1 MCTLAGIGSSKRR
14 KRKVYAPQ
22 RPPLLRL
29 LLRLLRRS
37 ACTAPRD
44 PGMPSRSLD
53 NVNPSSLPP
62 PGPPG
67 GGGGGPG
74 SAGEPDPAPYVNEDG
89 FGTLDLTI
97 LLKSQGGVSKFF
109 KTAWGE
115 SPVLIPGDAA
125 EEPTPQQRLVLSWS
139 TLENVL
145 AVVPPAQEPELQTG
159 EVCES
164 ITCSA
169 AYRDAMVAQMRPRA
183 PQGRPAAERFFAE
196 EAGGDLHDAI
206 LLGYQL
212 HV

>member
-1 MCTLAGIGSSKRR
+1 MSAHCWLRQRGGSATLLGA
-14 KRKVYAPQ
+14 
-22 RPPLLRL
+22 
-29 LLRLLRRS
+29 
-37 ACTAPRD
+37 
-44 PGMPSRSLD
+44 
-53 NVNPSSLPP
+53 
-62 PGPPG
+62 G
-67 GGGGGPG
+67 GGGIR
-74 SAGEPDPAPYVNEDG
+74 
-89 FGTLDLTI
+89 LDLLA
-97 LLKSQGGVSKFF
+97 LLLQLRRHEGGVH
-109 KTAWGE
+109 TL
-115 SPVLIPGDAA
+115 P
-125 EEPTPQQRLVLSWS
+125 PQQRLVLSWS

>member
-1 MCTLAGIGSSKRR
+1 
-14 KRKVYAPQ
+14 
-22 RPPLLRL
+22 
-29 LLRLLRRS
+29 
-37 ACTAPRD
+37 
-44 PGMPSRSLD
+44 MPSRSLD

-62 PGPPG
+62 PVPP
-67 GGGGGPG
+67 GGGGPG

-89 FGTLDLTI
+89 FGNLDLTI

-109 KTAWGE
+109 KTAWGA
-115 SPVLIPGDAA
+115 SPVFIAA
-125 EEPTPQQRLVLSWS
+125 EPEEPTPQQRLVLSWS

-164 ITCSA
+164 VSCSA
-169 AYRDAMVAQMRPRA
+169 AYRDAMVAQIRPRA
-183 PQGRPAAERFFAE
+183 PQDRPAAERFFAE